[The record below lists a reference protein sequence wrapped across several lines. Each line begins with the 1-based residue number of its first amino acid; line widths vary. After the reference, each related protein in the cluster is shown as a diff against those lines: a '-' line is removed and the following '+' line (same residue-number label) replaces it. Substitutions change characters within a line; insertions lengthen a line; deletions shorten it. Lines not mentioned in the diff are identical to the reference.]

1 MGYCP
6 DGRNISISRVLHK
19 THIDVDGLGTKAG
32 AATVVEMC
40 KETAMVEQPERINFR
55 QAVFIC
61 DRGEGHRYSGV
72 HRNGGELLTER
83 EKAWRMKKIIALY
96 WDRDQTAIAETQQKY
111 GRYCGS
117 IAHNIVHDAQDA
129 EECVNDTW
137 MRAWNSMPRE
147 RPHLLAAFL
156 GAITRNLS
164 LDCYRR
170 KHSEKRGG
178 GVMPDIY
185 EELHDCAGGEEPLT
199 QIERKELAA
208 SINRF
213 LEGLDR
219 ESRIIFMRRYWYMDS
234 IGAIAGRLAVSE
246 SKVKSSLYRS
256 RGKLRIHL
264 EREGLLS

>member
-1 MGYCP
+1 MQEETLLDLYF
-6 DGRNISISRVLHK
+6 SRS
-19 THIDVDGLGTKAG
+19 
-32 AATVVEMC
+32 
-40 KETAMVEQPERINFR
+40 ETALEQTK
-55 QAVFIC
+55 QQYGTYC
-61 DRGEGHRYSGV
+61 Y
-72 HRNGGELLTER
+72 
-83 EKAWRMKKIIALY
+83 
-96 WDRDQTAIAETQQKY
+96 AIAYRILSQP
-111 GRYCGS
+111 
-117 IAHNIVHDAQDA
+117 QDA

-147 RPHLLAAFL
+147 RPQLLAAFL

-178 GVMPDIY
+178 GVMPYIY

-199 QIERKELAA
+199 QMERKELAA

-219 ESRIIFMRRYWYMDS
+219 ESRIIFMRRYWYMDG

-256 RGKLRIHL
+256 RGPACLKSLGTS
-264 EREGLLS
+264 ER

>member
-1 MGYCP
+1 ME
-6 DGRNISISRVLHK
+6 D
-19 THIDVDGLGTKAG
+19 
-32 AATVVEMC
+32 E
-40 KETAMVEQPERINFR
+40 
-55 QAVFIC
+55 
-61 DRGEGHRYSGV
+61 
-72 HRNGGELLTER
+72 
-83 EKAWRMKKIIALY
+83 KIIALY

-185 EELHDCAGGEEPLT
+185 EELQDCAGGEEPLT
-199 QIERKELAA
+199 QIERKELAV

-219 ESRIIFMRRYWYMDS
+219 ESRIIFMRRYWYMDG

-256 RGKLRIHL
+256 RGKLRMHL

>member
-1 MGYCP
+1 ME
-6 DGRNISISRVLHK
+6 D
-19 THIDVDGLGTKAG
+19 
-32 AATVVEMC
+32 E
-40 KETAMVEQPERINFR
+40 
-55 QAVFIC
+55 
-61 DRGEGHRYSGV
+61 
-72 HRNGGELLTER
+72 
-83 EKAWRMKKIIALY
+83 KIIALY

-147 RPHLLAAFL
+147 R
-156 GAITRNLS
+156 
-164 LDCYRR
+164 RR

-219 ESRIIFMRRYWYMDS
+219 ESRIIFMRRYWYMDG

-256 RGKLRIHL
+256 RGKLRMHL

>member
-1 MGYCP
+1 ME
-6 DGRNISISRVLHK
+6 D
-19 THIDVDGLGTKAG
+19 
-32 AATVVEMC
+32 E
-40 KETAMVEQPERINFR
+40 
-55 QAVFIC
+55 
-61 DRGEGHRYSGV
+61 
-72 HRNGGELLTER
+72 
-83 EKAWRMKKIIALY
+83 KIIALY

-156 GAITRNLS
+156 GAITRN
-164 LDCYRR
+164 CYRR

-219 ESRIIFMRRYWYMDS
+219 ESRIIFMRRYWYMDG

-256 RGKLRIHL
+256 RGKLRMHL

>member
-1 MGYCP
+1 
-6 DGRNISISRVLHK
+6 
-19 THIDVDGLGTKAG
+19 
-32 AATVVEMC
+32 
-40 KETAMVEQPERINFR
+40 
-55 QAVFIC
+55 
-61 DRGEGHRYSGV
+61 
-72 HRNGGELLTER
+72 
-83 EKAWRMKKIIALY
+83 
-96 WDRDQTAIAETQQKY
+96 
-111 GRYCGS
+111 
-117 IAHNIVHDAQDA
+117 
-129 EECVNDTW
+129 VNDTW

-164 LDCYRR
+164 LDRYRR

-178 GVMPDIY
+178 GVMPYIY

-199 QIERKELAA
+199 QMERKELAA

-213 LEGLDR
+213 LEGMDR

>member
-1 MGYCP
+1 ME
-6 DGRNISISRVLHK
+6 D
-19 THIDVDGLGTKAG
+19 
-32 AATVVEMC
+32 E
-40 KETAMVEQPERINFR
+40 
-55 QAVFIC
+55 
-61 DRGEGHRYSGV
+61 
-72 HRNGGELLTER
+72 
-83 EKAWRMKKIIALY
+83 KIIALY

-117 IAHNIVHDAQDA
+117 IAHNIVHDAQ
-129 EECVNDTW
+129 
-137 MRAWNSMPRE
+137 
-147 RPHLLAAFL
+147 
-156 GAITRNLS
+156 ITRNLS

-219 ESRIIFMRRYWYMDS
+219 ESRIIFMRRYWYMDG

-256 RGKLRIHL
+256 RGKLRMHL

>member
-1 MGYCP
+1 ME
-6 DGRNISISRVLHK
+6 D
-19 THIDVDGLGTKAG
+19 
-32 AATVVEMC
+32 E
-40 KETAMVEQPERINFR
+40 
-55 QAVFIC
+55 
-61 DRGEGHRYSGV
+61 
-72 HRNGGELLTER
+72 
-83 EKAWRMKKIIALY
+83 KIIALY

-164 LDCYRR
+164 
-170 KHSEKRGG
+170 
-178 GVMPDIY
+178 
-185 EELHDCAGGEEPLT
+185 

-219 ESRIIFMRRYWYMDS
+219 ESRIIFMRRYWYMDG

-256 RGKLRIHL
+256 RGKLRMHL

>member
-1 MGYCP
+1 ME
-6 DGRNISISRVLHK
+6 D
-19 THIDVDGLGTKAG
+19 
-32 AATVVEMC
+32 E
-40 KETAMVEQPERINFR
+40 
-55 QAVFIC
+55 
-61 DRGEGHRYSGV
+61 
-72 HRNGGELLTER
+72 
-83 EKAWRMKKIIALY
+83 KIIALY

-147 RPHLLAAFL
+147 RPQLLAAFL
-156 GAITRNLS
+156 GSITRNLS

-178 GVMPDIY
+178 GVMPYIY

-199 QIERKELAA
+199 QMERKELAA

-219 ESRIIFMRRYWYMDS
+219 ESRIIFMRRYWYMDG

-256 RGKLRIHL
+256 RGKLRRHL

>member
-1 MGYCP
+1 ME
-6 DGRNISISRVLHK
+6 D
-19 THIDVDGLGTKAG
+19 
-32 AATVVEMC
+32 E
-40 KETAMVEQPERINFR
+40 
-55 QAVFIC
+55 
-61 DRGEGHRYSGV
+61 
-72 HRNGGELLTER
+72 
-83 EKAWRMKKIIALY
+83 KIIALY

-219 ESRIIFMRRYWYMDS
+219 ESRIIFMRRYWYMDG

-256 RGKLRIHL
+256 RGKLRMQ
-264 EREGLLS
+264 REGLLS

>member
-1 MGYCP
+1 ME
-6 DGRNISISRVLHK
+6 D
-19 THIDVDGLGTKAG
+19 
-32 AATVVEMC
+32 E
-40 KETAMVEQPERINFR
+40 
-55 QAVFIC
+55 
-61 DRGEGHRYSGV
+61 
-72 HRNGGELLTER
+72 
-83 EKAWRMKKIIALY
+83 KIIALY

-178 GVMPDIY
+178 GVMPYIY

-219 ESRIIFMRRYWYMDS
+219 ESRIIFMRQRDK
-234 IGAIAGRLAVSE
+234 E
-246 SKVKSSLYRS
+246 N
-256 RGKLRIHL
+256 RG
-264 EREGLLS
+264 G

>member
-1 MGYCP
+1 ME
-6 DGRNISISRVLHK
+6 D
-19 THIDVDGLGTKAG
+19 
-32 AATVVEMC
+32 AAIVE
-40 KETAMVEQPERINFR
+40 
-55 QAVFIC
+55 
-61 DRGEGHRYSGV
+61 
-72 HRNGGELLTER
+72 
-83 EKAWRMKKIIALY
+83 LY
-96 WDRDQTAIAETQQKY
+96 WQRAPEAIGHTQEKYGAYCLAIA
-111 GRYCGS
+111 GRL
-117 IAHNIVHDAQDA
+117 VPVREDA

-219 ESRIIFMRRYWYMDS
+219 
-234 IGAIAGRLAVSE
+234 
-246 SKVKSSLYRS
+246 
-256 RGKLRIHL
+256 
-264 EREGLLS
+264 

>member
-1 MGYCP
+1 ME
-6 DGRNISISRVLHK
+6 D
-19 THIDVDGLGTKAG
+19 
-32 AATVVEMC
+32 E
-40 KETAMVEQPERINFR
+40 
-55 QAVFIC
+55 
-61 DRGEGHRYSGV
+61 
-72 HRNGGELLTER
+72 
-83 EKAWRMKKIIALY
+83 KIIALY

-178 GVMPDIY
+178 GGRGAADADRAKGTGGVHQPVPGG
-185 EELHDCAGGEEPLT
+185 AGP
-199 QIERKELAA
+199 
-208 SINRF
+208 
-213 LEGLDR
+213 
-219 ESRIIFMRRYWYMDS
+219 
-234 IGAIAGRLAVSE
+234 
-246 SKVKSSLYRS
+246 
-256 RGKLRIHL
+256 
-264 EREGLLS
+264 